1 MILNRLIIPEQNSLD
16 FVLNHTENGEKY
28 QLAPDSEY
36 YILISK
42 PTEPFEKVFFYKSA
56 TEHFNVPTDIPEG
69 EYIFEVGIIDINAV
83 RTVILPA
90 LDERLRPVNQLL
102 VLRRLKNE

>member
-1 MILNRLIIPEQNSLD
+1 MILNRLIIPEQNNLN

-28 QLAPDSEY
+28 HLAPDSEY

-42 PTEPFEKVFFYKSA
+42 PTEPFEKISFHKSE
-56 TEHFNVPTDIPEG
+56 TEHFNISADIPEG
-69 EYIFEVGIIDINAV
+69 EYIFEVGMIDGNAV

-90 LDERLRPVNQLL
+90 LDEKLRPLNQLL